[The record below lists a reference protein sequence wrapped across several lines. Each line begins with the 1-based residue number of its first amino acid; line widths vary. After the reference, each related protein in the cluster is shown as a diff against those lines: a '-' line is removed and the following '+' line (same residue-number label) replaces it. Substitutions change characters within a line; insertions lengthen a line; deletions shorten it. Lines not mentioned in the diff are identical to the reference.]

1 MINLIDIQE
10 SIWNA
15 LSTITEYTVVDYIE
29 FDSIVPPFI
38 RLGNLYFD
46 DNSVKNKEGI
56 KAQQYINIYSTY
68 SGKKEIIQMMDKV
81 NKAMLSIENIEATYI
96 DGYGQLKTKVYPVSV
111 RQGHMSLGLT
121 KDQTG
126 SIFQRLDR
134 NNNKYYHA
142 VLVYDIYID

>member
-1 MINLIDIQE
+1 
-10 SIWNA
+10 
-15 LSTITEYTVVDYIE
+15 
-29 FDSIVPPFI
+29 
-38 RLGNLYFD
+38 
-46 DNSVKNKEGI
+46 
-56 KAQQYINIYSTY
+56 
-68 SGKKEIIQMMDKV
+68 MMDKV

-96 DGYGQLKTKVYPVSV
+96 DGYGQLKTKIYPVSI

>member
-46 DNSVKNKEGI
+46 DNSLKNNDGI

-68 SGKKEIIQMMDKV
+68 SGKKEIINMMDRV
-81 NKAMLSIENIEATYI
+81 NEAIKNVRIE
-96 DGYGQLKTKVYPVSV
+96 GHQVYVK
-111 RQGHMSLGLT
+111 QGHLSLGLT

-142 VLVYDIYID
+142 VLVYDIYIN

>member
-46 DNSVKNKEGI
+46 DNSLKNNESI

-68 SGKKEIIQMMDKV
+68 SGKKEIINMMDRV
-81 NKAMLSIENIEATYI
+81 NEAIKNVEIE
-96 DGYGQLKTKVYPVSV
+96 GHQVYVK
-111 RQGHMSLGLT
+111 QGHLSLGLT

-142 VLVYDIYID
+142 VLVYDIYIN

>member
-46 DNSVKNKEGI
+46 DNSLKNNDGI

-68 SGKKEIIQMMDKV
+68 SGKKEIINMMDRV
-81 NKAMLSIENIEATYI
+81 NEAIKNVRIE
-96 DGYGQLKTKVYPVSV
+96 GYQVYVK
-111 RQGHMSLGLT
+111 QGHLSLGLT

-142 VLVYDIYID
+142 VLVYDIYIN

>member
-15 LSTITEYTVVDYIE
+15 LSSITEYTVVDYIE

-46 DNSVKNKEGI
+46 DNSLKNNESI

-68 SGKKEIIQMMDKV
+68 SGKKEIINMMDRV
-81 NKAMLSIENIEATYI
+81 NEAIKNVRIE
-96 DGYGQLKTKVYPVSV
+96 GHQVYVK
-111 RQGHMSLGLT
+111 QGHLSLGLT

-142 VLVYDIYID
+142 VLVYDIYIN